1 MKKLLSIIV
10 TAILLTSCG
19 KQVEEI
25 NIGFIGPLTE
35 RAIDLG
41 IGPAKALEL
50 AIKEYNGSKDP
61 TAPKINLFV
70 EDDQWEKEKALPAY
84 EKLSKEHNIQV
95 LFISNTGGTIALQE
109 KVLKDGVIMINQLN
123 SDALLS
129 ALNRNTF
136 KIAKRTEDAHEVIGA
151 RIAELGLKNLLIY
164 HFPNDFMTRGAKS
177 VESVLKDNGISYKTI
192 EIIKG
197 QTDFKNSLS
206 AAKNDNVDGI
216 CFFGYRN
223 FGFAMKQAREMG
235 IDCQFFGST
244 TLFDPIFYD
253 NSEGTIVGT
262 ECTYFTEKDGNYVL
276 AHEFIEK
283 YEKLHLEKPGSIWP
297 AMQAYDAGNITIGIL
312 ATINEENPEKFDDW
326 LRQKLHRVNY
336 YQGVCGNISIGP
348 DGASKGIYFSIYR
361 YADKGVPQK
370 IKR

>member
-1 MKKLLSIIV
+1 MKKLLSI
-10 TAILLTSCG
+10 LLAAFVLVSCG
-19 KQVEEI
+19 KKVEEI

-50 AIKEYNGSKDP
+50 AVKEYNESKDP

-84 EKLSKEHNIQV
+84 EKLRKEDNIQV
-95 LFISNTGGTIALQE
+95 LFISNTGGTIALQD
-109 KVLKDGVIMINQLN
+109 KVLQDGVIMINQLN

-129 ALNRNTF
+129 GLNRNTF

-151 RIAELGLKNLLIY
+151 RITELGLKNVLIY

-177 VESVLKDNGISYKTI
+177 VESVLKDNGINYKTI

-223 FGFAMKQAREMG
+223 FGFAMKQAKLERWEL
-235 IDCQFFGST
+235 IASFLDLPLFST
-244 TLFDPIFYD
+244 LYFM
-253 NSEGTIVGT
+253 TILKEPLLEQNALT
-262 ECTYFTEKDGNYVL
+262 SLKKMETTCSHTILLRNMKNY
-276 AHEFIEK
+276 I
-283 YEKLHLEKPGSIWP
+283 
-297 AMQAYDAGNITIGIL
+297 
-312 ATINEENPEKFDDW
+312 
-326 LRQKLHRVNY
+326 
-336 YQGVCGNISIGP
+336 
-348 DGASKGIYFSIYR
+348 
-361 YADKGVPQK
+361 
-370 IKR
+370 